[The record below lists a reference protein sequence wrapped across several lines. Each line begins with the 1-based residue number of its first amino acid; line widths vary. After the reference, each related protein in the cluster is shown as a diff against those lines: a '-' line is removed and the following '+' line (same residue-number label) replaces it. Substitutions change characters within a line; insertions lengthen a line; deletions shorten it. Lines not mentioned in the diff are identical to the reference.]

1 MFLTKID
8 TLFDIVEQKKK
19 AYVHSLAKELDIPA
33 SSVVKIARY
42 LEQLGFVSLDYKDIK
57 GAAIKYLKTPE
68 PEFKHVDETELI
80 NKLKFFKSFQNV
92 KAANKLIYDLYRYLK
107 HRDDAETKEVY
118 VNVRKYYVENFMK
131 SFDKKVKDPIM
142 RIDSYNIDVESMV
155 VEVEIVKQELE
166 PVPFYMIS
174 LLRISDVTR
183 MVIEKIKE
191 EVISKITFN
200 VVFKTHEEENLVKNE
215 YKKKILS
222 IMKEV
227 FPDLSDDRIHIFSD
241 YIVLTSLGM
250 GEIEFLLRDKHLEE
264 VVINN
269 AFEPIW
275 VYHKK
280 FGWLETNVIIDDEA
294 EIVHYSTLAGRNVD
308 KMITTLTPL
317 MDAHLKTGDRV
328 NATLA
333 PISTKGNTMTIRKFA
348 ESPWSITDFILTGT
362 IDYYTAA
369 LVWTAIQYELSILIV
384 GGTGSGKT
392 STLNVFS
399 IFIPPTQRVVSI
411 EDTREIR
418 LPRTLH
424 WVPMETRL
432 PNPEGKGEISML
444 DLIVNSL
451 RMRPD
456 RIIVGE
462 IRRKKE
468 AEVLFEAMHTG
479 HSVYATLHANTVN
492 EAIIRLTTE
501 PIGIA
506 KTLLGA
512 VDLIFVQN
520 RNRRT
525 NTRRTFQVAEVL
537 ENGDYTLLF
546 NYNFKADKLLKV
558 RDPYMFYKTIEL
570 FAGLDKGEV
579 DREINDKIKI
589 LKYLTENK
597 ITNNEEI
604 ALMISYYYIN
614 KDYLMK
620 KLFSGGDKNTGTD

>member
-8 TLFDIVEQKKK
+8 TLFDTVEEKKT
-19 AYVHSLAKELDIPA
+19 VTVLSLAKALEIPA
-33 SSVVKIARY
+33 ASVTRIARY
-42 LEQLGFVSLDYKDIK
+42 LEQLGLVEIDYKTLQ
-57 GAAIKYLKTPE
+57 GPSIKYLKSPE
-68 PEFKHVDETELI
+68 PEFKNVDEVELI
-80 NKLKFFKSFQNV
+80 NKLKFFKSFQNI
-92 KAANKLIYDLYRYLK
+92 KAANKLIYDLYRYLR
-107 HRDDAETKEVY
+107 HRDDEETKNIY
-118 VNVRKYYVENFMK
+118 LNVRKYYLANFMK
-131 SFDKKVKDPIM
+131 NMDKKITDPISKM
-142 RIDSYNIDVESMV
+142 DSYNIDIDRMV
-155 VEVEIVKQELE
+155 VEVEIIKQELE
-166 PVPFYMIS
+166 AVPFYIVS
-174 LLRISDVTR
+174 LLRVSDITR
-183 MVIEKIKE
+183 LVIDKIKE

-200 VVFKTHEEENLVKNE
+200 IVFKTHEEEDMIKQE
-215 YKKKILS
+215 YKKKILAV
-222 IMKEV
+222 MQEV
-227 FPDLSDDRIHIFSD
+227 FPDLTEDRLHIFSD
-241 YIVLTSLGM
+241 YIILTSLGM

-280 FGWLETNVIIDDEA
+280 YGWLETNVIIDDEA
-294 EIVHYSTLAGRNVD
+294 EIIHYATLAGRNMD

-317 MDAHLKTGDRV
+317 MDARLKTGDRV

-333 PISTKGNTMTIRKFA
+333 PISSKGNTITIRKFA
-348 ESPWSITDFILTGT
+348 ESPWSITDFIINKT

-369 LVWTAIQYELSILIV
+369 MVWTAIQYELSILIV

-392 STLNVFS
+392 STLNVFT
-399 IFIPPTQRVVSI
+399 IFMPPNQRVVSI

-432 PNPEGKGEISML
+432 PNPEGKGEVSML

-479 HSVYATLHANTVN
+479 HSVYATLHANTVH

-506 KTLLGA
+506 KSLLA
-512 VDLIFVQN
+512 AIDLMFVQN

-525 NTRRTFQVAEVL
+525 NTRRTFQIAELL
-537 ENGDYTLLF
+537 EDGGYNLLF
-546 NYNFKADKLLKV
+546 NYNFREDKLVKV
-558 RDPYMFYKTIEL
+558 REPFMFYKTLEL
-570 FAGLDKGEV
+570 FSGLSKSEV
-579 DREINDKIKI
+579 DREISDKIKI
-589 LKYLTENK
+589 LKYLTENN

-604 ALMISYYYIN
+604 ALLVSYYYIN

-620 KLFSGGDKNTGTD
+620 KLFGDKNN

>member
-8 TLFDIVEQKKK
+8 NLFSIVEEKKH
-19 AYVHSLAKELDIPA
+19 VSILSLAKALDIPV
-33 SSVVKIARY
+33 SSVTKISRY
-42 LEQLGFVSLDYKDIK
+42 LEQLGLVDIDYKNIQ
-57 GAAIKYLKTPE
+57 GPTIKYLSSPE
-68 PEFKHVDETELI
+68 PEFKNVDETELI

-92 KAANKLIYDLYRYLK
+92 KAANKLIYDLYRYLR
-107 HRDDAETKEVY
+107 HRDDEETKATY
-118 VNVRKYYVENFMK
+118 LNVRKYYLANFMK
-131 SFDKKVKDPIM
+131 NMDKKITDPITKM
-142 RIDSYNIDVESMV
+142 DSYNIDVEKMV
-155 VEVEIVKQELE
+155 VEVEIIKQELE
-166 PVPFYMIS
+166 AVPFYIVS
-174 LLRISDVTR
+174 LLRVSDVTQQ
-183 MVIEKIKE
+183 VIEKIKE
-191 EVISKITFN
+191 EVISKITFSI
-200 VVFKTHEEENLVKNE
+200 VFKSHEEENVVRLE
-215 YKKKILS
+215 YRKKILEV
-222 IMKEV
+222 MKEV
-227 FPDLSDDRIHIFSD
+227 FPDLPDDRLHIFAD
-241 YIVLTSLGM
+241 YIILTSLGM
-250 GEIEFLLRDKHLEE
+250 GEVEFLLKDKHLEE
-264 VVINN
+264 IVINN

-280 FGWLETNVIIDDEA
+280 FGWLESNIIIDDEA
-294 EIVHYSTLAGRNVD
+294 EVVHYATLAGRNMD

-317 MDAHLKTGDRV
+317 LDARLKTGDRV

-333 PISTKGNTMTIRKFA
+333 PITTKGNTITIRKFA
-348 ESPWSITDFILTGT
+348 ESPWSITDFIISGT

-392 STLNVFS
+392 STLNVFT
-399 IFIPPTQRVVSI
+399 IFIPPNHRVVSI

-432 PNPEGKGEISML
+432 PNPEGKGEVSML

-462 IRRKKE
+462 IRRKRE

-479 HSVYATLHANTVN
+479 HSVYATLHANTVH

-506 KTLLGA
+506 KTLLSA

-537 ENGDYTLLF
+537 EDGGYNLLF
-546 NYNFKADKLLKV
+546 SYNFKDDKLVKIKE
-558 RDPYMFYKTIEL
+558 PIMFYKTLEL
-570 FAGLDKGEV
+570 FAGLSKSEV
-579 DREINDKIKI
+579 DREINDKVKI
-589 LKYLTENK
+589 LKYLTQNN
-597 ITNNEEI
+597 ITSNEEI
-604 ALMISYYYIN
+604 ALLISYYYIN
-614 KDYLMK
+614 KEYLMK
-620 KLFSGGDKNTGTD
+620 KLFGDKDN

>member
-8 TLFDIVEQKKK
+8 SLFSAVEQNKSVF
-19 AYVHSLAKELDIPA
+19 VHHMAKELGIPA
-33 SSVVKIARY
+33 NSVTKIARY
-42 LEQLGFVSLDYKDIK
+42 LEQLGFVELDYTNVH
-57 GAAIKYLKTPE
+57 GVAIKFLKSPE
-68 PEFKHVDETELI
+68 PEFKHLDETELI

-92 KAANKLIYDLYRYLK
+92 KGANKLIYDLYKYLK
-107 HRDDAETKEVY
+107 HKEDTETNQIY
-118 VNVRKYYVENFMK
+118 ANVRKYYIENFMK
-131 SFDKKVKDPIM
+131 SFDKKITDPITK
-142 RIDSYNIDVESMV
+142 IDSYNIDVERMV

-174 LLRISDVTR
+174 LLRVSDVTKA
-183 MVIEKIKE
+183 VIDKIKD
-191 EVISKITFN
+191 EVISRITFN
-200 VVFKTHEEENLVKNE
+200 VVFKTHEEEKLVRQE
-215 YKKKILS
+215 YKKKILT
-222 IMKEV
+222 IMEEV
-227 FPDLSDDRIHIFSD
+227 FPDLTEDRMHIFSD

-250 GEIEFLLRDKHLEE
+250 GELEFLLKDKHLEE

-280 FGWLETNVIIDDEA
+280 YGWMETNIIIDDEA
-294 EIVHYSTLAGRNVD
+294 EILHYSTLAGRNVD

-333 PISTKGNTMTIRKFA
+333 PITTKGNTITIRKFA
-348 ESPWSITDFILTGT
+348 ESPWSITDFIINNT

-369 LVWTAIQYELSILIV
+369 MVWTAIQYELSILIV

-399 IFIPPTQRVVSI
+399 IFIPPNQRIVSI

-506 KTLLGA
+506 KSLLAA

-537 ENGDYTLLF
+537 ENGDYNLLF
-546 NYNFKADKLLKV
+546 NYSFKIDKLMKIKE
-558 RDPYMFYKTIEL
+558 PIMFYKTIEL
-570 FAGLDKGEV
+570 FAGLGKDEV
-579 DREINDKIKI
+579 DKEINDKIKI
-589 LKYLTENK
+589 LKYIVENK

-620 KLFSGGDKNTGTD
+620 KLFSGDKNTG